1 MKHGVS
7 DWLIWLLPLALSLD
21 LGGCSSASPLAV
33 NEFRSDYAVAAD
45 RTLQYRV
52 PLGWLDASADSQAVG
67 HVVWLV
73 RNDYGASIAVDRLYL
88 NDDARAA
95 LAGNGLLE
103 LAGLQIGLVSSSM
116 PVEVT
121 EQPVLR
127 RVNGKKLCVYSLRM
141 TPGGDVKRTIL
152 VSAGSALYAVHAFVA
167 AQNGANDAEKVH
179 ALQGSFVTLLRW

>member
-1 MKHGVS
+1 MASRHSKQ
-7 DWLIWLLPLALSLD
+7 LIDEALRLP
-21 LGGCSSASPLAV
+21 P
-33 NEFRSDYAVAAD
+33 E
-45 RTLQYRV
+45 
-52 PLGWLDASADSQAVG
+52 
-67 HVVWLV
+67 
-73 RNDYGASIAVDRLYL
+73 
-88 NDDARAA
+88 ARAA